1 VAYLEYICLK
11 NRGYIVFHPITF
23 FIGLRYIQAKQ
34 RNYFVSFM
42 SFSSMIGIALG
53 VMVLITVLS
62 VMNGFD
68 YEIRHRVLGM
78 AKQITISS
86 YTGRLADWQSL
97 QQHVKIMPDV
107 LASAPFIASQG
118 LLTNQNVVQPVA
130 IFGIDPAAE
139 TAVSILPQKIIA
151 GRLNALAPKTF
162 GIVLGQKLANQLGV
176 QIGDPVNLVTTT
188 PTITPIEIMPRFKRF
203 TVVGIFKIGN
213 GFEYDSSVAY
223 IDLHDAQILFQMGEG
238 VSGVQLKIANTYDAP
253 ALAKKISAALHN
265 HYLISNW
272 TQDFGA
278 FFSAIKM
285 EKSMMFLMLL
295 LIIAVAAFNLVSSL
309 VMVVQDKRSDIA
321 ILRTLG
327 ATPRTILTIFIIQ
340 GSAIG
345 LVGTLLGL
353 IFGLLLASHV
363 TALVDW
369 IQHIFHVQLIAS
381 DVYYVDYLPS
391 RIEWPDIGKITC
403 VALAMSLLATLYPA
417 WDAARTQPARALRYE

>member
-1 VAYLEYICLK
+1 M
-11 NRGYIVFHPITF
+11 FHPIEF
-23 FIGLRYIQAKQ
+23 FIGLRYTRAKR
-34 RNYFVSFM
+34 RNHFVSFM

-86 YTGRLADWQSL
+86 YAGNLSDWQTV
-97 QQHVKIMPDV
+97 QQQVRTTPDI
-107 LASAPFIASQG
+107 LASAPFVESQG
-118 LLTNQNVVQPVA
+118 LLSGQGIVRPVA
-130 IFGIDPAAE
+130 IFGIDPKE
-139 TAVSILPQKIIA
+139 ESTLSILPQKMIA
-151 GRLNALAPKTF
+151 GSLDRLIPGQFT
-162 GIVLGQKLANQLGV
+162 IVLGQKLASQLGLTV
-176 QIGDPVNLVTTT
+176 GDKINLVTTT
-188 PTITPIEIMPRFKRF
+188 PTVTPLDIMPRFKRF

-223 IDLHDAQILFQMGEG
+223 INLHDAQVLFQMGTG
-238 VSGVQLKIANTYDAP
+238 VSGLQLKIANSYQAP
-253 ALAKKISAALHN
+253 DLAKKIMAQLHY
-265 HYLISNW
+265 HYVVGDW
-272 TQDFGA
+272 TEEFGA

-309 VMVVQDKRSDIA
+309 VMVVNDKRSDIA

-327 ATPRTILTIFIIQ
+327 ATPRTILTIFIVQ
-340 GSAIG
+340 GSVIG

-353 IFGLLLASHV
+353 IFGVILASHV
-363 TALVDW
+363 TDLVDW
-369 IQHIFHVQLIAS
+369 IQHAFHVQLIAT

-391 RIEWPDIGKITC
+391 RIEWPDVAKITFA
-403 VALAMSLLATLYPA
+403 ALAMSLLATLYPA
-417 WDAARTQPARALRYE
+417 WDASRTQPAQALRYE